1 MRYLLGTLTSALFL
15 INSHLAQS
23 DLLEDTINRI
33 HFGDVLEIAVI
44 GSPEYDWEG
53 NLNPEGFI
61 EGLELAEEPIYALC
75 STEEELAKK
84 IEKAY
89 SKFLRNPQV
98 RVKIVSMENRPIA
111 VVFGAVRNPSRF
123 RLKKLVRLSELIRF
137 VDGLSE
143 NASGEIEI
151 LRSKNASCSSS
162 LRRSD
167 KSTEII
173 KIKISDLLAGKEES
187 DPFIFSGDIVNVLE
201 AKPVYVIGGV
211 VSPGKIFMRSNMTLA
226 QAIASVGGLTKQ
238 SNKKATVFRKE
249 ENEIKTIEV
258 DLNKQAESFI
268 IQEYDVIQV
277 SEKGKPSKKI
287 RLEDIEE
294 KRAAVSQL
302 PLKTIE

>member
-1 MRYLLGTLTSALFL
+1 MRRLLGTLISALFL
-15 INSHLAQS
+15 INFHLAQS
-23 DLLEDTINRI
+23 NFSEDIVNRI
-33 HFGDVLEIAVI
+33 HFGDVLEIDVI
-44 GSPEYDWEG
+44 GSTEYDWKG

-61 EGLELAEEPIYALC
+61 DGLELAEEPIYALC

-89 SKFLRNPQV
+89 SKLLRNPQV

-123 RLKKLVRLSELIRF
+123 RLKRLVRLTELIRF
-137 VDGLSE
+137 VEGLSE

-162 LRRSD
+162 SQRLD

-173 KIKISDLLAGKEES
+173 KIKISDLLTGKEES
-187 DPFIFSGDIVNVLE
+187 DPFILPGDIVTVLE
-201 AKPVYVIGGV
+201 AKPVYVIGAV
-211 VSPGKIFMRSNMTLA
+211 VNPGKIFMRSNMTLA
-226 QAIASVGGLTKQ
+226 EAIASVGGLTKQ
-238 SNKKATVFRKE
+238 SNKKATVFRREK
-249 ENEIKTIEV
+249 NEVKTIEV
-258 DLNKQAESFI
+258 DLNKQAESFLI
-268 IQEYDVIQV
+268 EEYDVIQV
-277 SEKGKPSKKI
+277 SEKGKPTGKI

-294 KRAAVSQL
+294 KKVAVSQL